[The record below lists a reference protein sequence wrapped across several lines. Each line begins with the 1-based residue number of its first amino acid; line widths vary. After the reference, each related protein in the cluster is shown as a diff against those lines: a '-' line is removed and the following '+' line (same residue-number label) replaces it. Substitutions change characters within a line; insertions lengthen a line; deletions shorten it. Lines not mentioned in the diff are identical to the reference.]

1 MKKEFPYNQNNG
13 YSIDVRQNK
22 RLVVLKT
29 VLFFCCRAAQ
39 MELDCCRT
47 RLFPGEQSDTSP
59 ADGATTPNSKT
70 SVKCG
75 NQNVVTKK
83 FPKNFDTVL
92 KTSSC

>member
-1 MKKEFPYNQNNG
+1 MKREFPYNQNNG
-13 YSIDVRQNK
+13 YSIDVRQNNSPSVK

-70 SVKCG
+70 SVCG

-83 FPKNFDTVL
+83 V
-92 KTSSC
+92 